1 MDCLSKLLL
10 CASVRCGKA
19 YLWLLPGLG
28 IPRHSWKINA
38 ECWDLNRIFPTW
50 TASRTC
56 CFEVNASGSL
66 TSEWKVWNLQLL
78 VFYKSCVCTPDTT
91 WHIFTSQLC
100 KLIAVCPKIDHGLPP
115 PKVHGVVIHG
125 FAPIAEVI
133 SFTLPFPLS
142 HGGLD
147 RTPMS
152 SACPNCT
159 KSWGEQGK
167 NFWSWNHTCILY
179 TSLGPIETAETA
191 AHTKDDFSKQKRF
204 MCSAEF
210 LTCQQPRSR
219 RTCEKSDAQKAMSWC
234 HDVMSWELHPVI
246 GPPVRLVTTGATQ

>member
-1 MDCLSKLLL
+1 MLLSFSVCLLFPYDFLSDWPWIHLFRGYWQQAFHKRVLDVHVDCLSKLLH

-19 YLWLLPGLG
+19 YLWLLPSQLPLRVSRLE
-28 IPRHSWKINA
+28 ILRQPRHSWKINA

-50 TASRTC
+50 TASTTC

-91 WHIFTSQLC
+91 WHIFSSQLC

-142 HGGLD
+142 HGGLGPD
-147 RTPMS
+147 ADVQRMS
-152 SACPNCT
+152 
-159 KSWGEQGK
+159 KLHK
-167 NFWSWNHTCILY
+167 
-179 TSLGPIETAETA
+179 
-191 AHTKDDFSKQKRF
+191 
-204 MCSAEF
+204 
-210 LTCQQPRSR
+210 
-219 RTCEKSDAQKAMSWC
+219 
-234 HDVMSWELHPVI
+234 VMRWA
-246 GPPVRLVTTGATQ
+246 R